1 MKIFEGI
8 VVSGGKNNTVVVE
21 VSRRT
26 PHPLYKKLIRLSKKL
41 KADTTGIEV
50 MIGEKVKIAETRPM
64 SKDKYFKVIE
74 IIKPKFVKKTTKKV
88 EESKD
93 KEEVKV
99 VVKKPEVKKTKVSKK
114 ENK

>member
-50 MIGEKVKIAETRPM
+50 VIGEKVKIVETRPI

-74 IIKPKFVKKTTKKV
+74 IIKPKFVKKTTRRVERPAV
-88 EESKD
+88 EE
-93 KEEVKV
+93 